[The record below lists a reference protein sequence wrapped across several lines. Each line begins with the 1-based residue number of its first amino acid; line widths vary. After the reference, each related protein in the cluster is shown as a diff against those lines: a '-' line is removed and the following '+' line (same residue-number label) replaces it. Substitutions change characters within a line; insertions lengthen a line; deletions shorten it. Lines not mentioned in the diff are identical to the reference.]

1 MARTH
6 GLGEV
11 FRSAEFRALWAA
23 ELFSILGDQLARVG
37 LAVLVYGRTGSA
49 AWTAATYALTFLPA
63 LAGGVLLGRLADRYR
78 RRELMMVADLARA
91 GLLGVM
97 ALPGVPLWL
106 LCVLLVVVVT
116 LGAPHSAAQGALLP
130 DVLGSRFEAGLAVRQ
145 ITSQTAQLAGFGL
158 GGAALTV
165 VSPSVALAADALTFA
180 ASAALVR
187 FGLRDR
193 PVAAGPGATPPAAE
207 EQRAGDTVTELDAG
221 SGAAVTGLAAAAS
234 GAAVTGSDAEAGLD
248 AGGLVDEV
256 AGKGDATPERSGS
269 APSGAVAEWL
279 ADTRAGVHAVVGNRT
294 RRVLAGL
301 VWLVGC
307 YVVPEGLAA
316 PYAAEL
322 NADPFVVGL
331 LMAADP
337 AGSVVGAWLITRLV
351 PAHLRP
357 SLIGVCAVAGGLSL
371 AGCFAGSGVVGSVLL
386 WGISGLFSS
395 ACLVQ
400 AQASFVRATPDE
412 LRGRA
417 IGVAASGLIAAQGI
431 AILLAGV
438 LAEWIG
444 AVPTVGLTGLA
455 GALVAGVLALRWRR
469 AAVGSRGFGTDGVP
483 MTSES

>member
-1 MARTH
+1 
-6 GLGEV
+6 
-11 FRSAEFRALWAA
+11 
-23 ELFSILGDQLARVG
+23 
-37 LAVLVYGRTGSA
+37 
-49 AWTAATYALTFLPA
+49 
-63 LAGGVLLGRLADRYR
+63 
-78 RRELMMVADLARA
+78 
-91 GLLGVM
+91 
-97 ALPGVPLWL
+97 LPGVPLGL

-130 DVLGSRFEAGLAVRQ
+130 DVLGNRFEAGLAVRQ
-145 ITSQTAQLAGFGL
+145 ITSQGAQLAGFGL

-180 ASAALVR
+180 ASAAMVR

-193 PVAAGPGATPPAAE
+193 PVAAALGSTAAAAE
-207 EQRAGDTVTELDAG
+207 EATGDAATGDAATGDAATGDAVARSDAG
-221 SGAAVTGLAAAAS
+221 GGDAVTKMDA
-234 GAAVTGSDAEAGLD
+234 GAGSDAATAMD
-248 AGGLVDEV
+248 AG
-256 AGKGDATPERSGS
+256 AGPR
-269 APSGAVAEWL
+269 SGAVAEWL
-279 ADTRAGVHAVVGNRT
+279 ADTGAGVHAVVGNRT

-316 PYAAEL
+316 PYAAAL
-322 NADPFVVGL
+322 HADPLVVGL

-337 AGSVVGAWLITRLV
+337 AGSVLGAWLITRLV

-357 SLIGVCAVAGGLSL
+357 RLIGVCAVAGGLSL
-371 AGCFAGSGVVGSVLL
+371 AGCFAGPGVVGSVLL

-438 LAEWIG
+438 LAERFG
-444 AVPTVGLTGLA
+444 AVPTVGLTGLV

>member
-11 FRSAEFRALWAA
+11 FRNAEFRALWAA
-23 ELFSILGDQLARVG
+23 ELCSILGDQLARVG

-145 ITSQTAQLAGFGL
+145 ITSQSAQLAGFGL

-193 PVAAGPGATPPAAE
+193 PVAAAAGPTAAAAE
-207 EQRAGDTVTELDAG
+207 EAPGDAAPGDAAPG
-221 SGAAVTGLAAAAS
+221 DAAPGDAATGDAAP
-234 GAAVTGSDAEAGLD
+234 GDAVTGSDAGGGDAVTEMD
-248 AGGLVDEV
+248 AG
-256 AGKGDATPERSGS
+256 RSG
-269 APSGAVAEWL
+269 AARSGAQWL
-279 ADTRAGVHAVVGNRT
+279 ADTRAGVHAVAGNRT

-316 PYAAEL
+316 PYAAAL
-322 NADPFVVGL
+322 DADPLVVGL

-337 AGSVVGAWLITRLV
+337 AGSVLGAWLITRLV

-357 SLIGVCAVAGGLSL
+357 RLIGVCAVAGGLSL
-371 AGCFAGSGVVGSVLL
+371 AGCFAGPGVVGSVLL

-438 LAEWIG
+438 LAERIG
-444 AVPTVGLTGLA
+444 AVPTVGLTGLV

>member
-11 FRSAEFRALWAA
+11 FRNAEFRALWAA
-23 ELFSILGDQLARVG
+23 ELCSILGDQLARVG

-145 ITSQTAQLAGFGL
+145 ITSQSAQLAGFGL

-193 PVAAGPGATPPAAE
+193 PVAAAAGPTAAAAE
-207 EQRAGDTVTELDAG
+207 EATGDAAPGDAATG
-221 SGAAVTGLAAAAS
+221 DAATGD
-234 GAAVTGSDAEAGLD
+234 AVTGSDAGGGDAVTEMD
-248 AGGLVDEV
+248 AG
-256 AGKGDATPERSGS
+256 RSG
-269 APSGAVAEWL
+269 AARSGAQWL
-279 ADTRAGVHAVVGNRT
+279 ADTRAGVHAVAGNRT

-316 PYAAEL
+316 PYAAAL
-322 NADPFVVGL
+322 DADPLVVGL

-337 AGSVVGAWLITRLV
+337 AGSVLGAWLITRLV

-357 SLIGVCAVAGGLSL
+357 RLIGVCAVAGGLSL
-371 AGCFAGSGVVGSVLL
+371 AGCFAGPGVVGSVLL

-438 LAEWIG
+438 LAERIG
-444 AVPTVGLTGLA
+444 AVPTVGLTGLV

>member
-1 MARTH
+1 MARTY

-63 LAGGVLLGRLADRYR
+63 LVGGVLLGRLADRYR

-106 LCVLLVVVVT
+106 LCVLLVVAVT

-145 ITSQTAQLAGFGL
+145 ITSQTTQLAGFGL

-193 PVAAGPGATPPAAE
+193 PVAAAPGATPPSAD
-207 EQRAGDTVTELDAG
+207 EQRSGDTATELDAG
-221 SGAAVTGLAAAAS
+221 VGGDVTGLAAAA
-234 GAAVTGSDAEAGLD
+234 GGAVTGSDAEGGLA

-256 AGKGDATPERSGS
+256 AGEGDATRERSGS

-279 ADTRAGVHAVVGNRT
+279 VDTRAGVHAVVGNRT

-357 SLIGVCAVAGGLSL
+357 RLIGVCAVAGGLSL
-371 AGCFAGSGVVGSVLL
+371 AGCFAGPGVVGSVLL

-438 LAEWIG
+438 LAEGIG

>member
-6 GLGEV
+6 GLGGV
-11 FRSAEFRALWAA
+11 FRNAEFRALWAA
-23 ELFSILGDQLARVG
+23 ELCSILGDQLARVG

-63 LAGGVLLGRLADRYR
+63 LAGGVLLGRLADRYG

-145 ITSQTAQLAGFGL
+145 ITSQSAQLAGFGL

-193 PVAAGPGATPPAAE
+193 PVAAALGSTAAAAE
-207 EQRAGDTVTELDAG
+207 EATGDAATGDAATGDAVTRSDAGGGGTVTKMDAG
-221 SGAAVTGLAAAAS
+221 AGSDAVTGMDAGAAA
-234 GAAVTGSDAEAGLD
+234 
-248 AGGLVDEV
+248 
-256 AGKGDATPERSGS
+256 R
-269 APSGAVAEWL
+269 SGAVAEWL
-279 ADTRAGVHAVVGNRT
+279 ADTRVGVHAVVGNRT

-316 PYAAEL
+316 PYAAAL
-322 NADPFVVGL
+322 HADPLVVGL

-337 AGSVVGAWLITRLV
+337 AGSVLGAWLITRLV

-357 SLIGVCAVAGGLSL
+357 RLIGVCAVAGGLSL
-371 AGCFAGSGVVGSVLL
+371 AGCFAGPGVVGSVLL

-400 AQASFVRATPDE
+400 AQAGFVRATPDE

-438 LAEWIG
+438 LAERIG
-444 AVPTVGLTGLA
+444 AVPTVGLTGLV

>member
-11 FRSAEFRALWAA
+11 FRNAEFRALWAA
-23 ELFSILGDQLARVG
+23 ELCSILGDQLARVG

-145 ITSQTAQLAGFGL
+145 ITSQSAQLAGFGL

-193 PVAAGPGATPPAAE
+193 PVAAAAGPTAAAAE
-207 EQRAGDTVTELDAG
+207 EATGDAAPGDAATGDAVRGGAVRGGAVRGGGPVAGRHQGRGARGGREPYPAG
-221 SGAAVTGLAAAAS
+221 VGRPGL
-234 GAAVTGSDAEAGLD
+234 
-248 AGGLVDEV
+248 AGGL
-256 AGKGDATPERSGS
+256 
-269 APSGAVAEWL
+269 
-279 ADTRAGVHAVVGNRT
+279 
-294 RRVLAGL
+294 
-301 VWLVGC
+301 
-307 YVVPEGLAA
+307 
-316 PYAAEL
+316 
-322 NADPFVVGL
+322 
-331 LMAADP
+331 
-337 AGSVVGAWLITRLV
+337 
-351 PAHLRP
+351 LR
-357 SLIGVCAVAGGLSL
+357 GAGG
-371 AGCFAGSGVVGSVLL
+371 AGRSV
-386 WGISGLFSS
+386 
-395 ACLVQ
+395 
-400 AQASFVRATPDE
+400 
-412 LRGRA
+412 RG
-417 IGVAASGLIAAQGI
+417 G
-431 AILLAGV
+431 
-438 LAEWIG
+438 
-444 AVPTVGLTGLA
+444 TG
-455 GALVAGVLALRWRR
+455 R
-469 AAVGSRGFGTDGVP
+469 
-483 MTSES
+483 

>member
-11 FRSAEFRALWAA
+11 FRNAEFRALWAA
-23 ELFSILGDQLARVG
+23 ELCSILGDQLARVG

-106 LCVLLVVVVT
+106 LCMLLVVVVT

-145 ITSQTAQLAGFGL
+145 ITSQSAQLAGFGL

-193 PVAAGPGATPPAAE
+193 PVAAAAGPTAAAAE
-207 EQRAGDTVTELDAG
+207 EATGDAATRDAATGEAVAGD
-221 SGAAVTGLAAAAS
+221 
-234 GAAVTGSDAEAGLD
+234 AVTGSDAGGGDAVTEMD
-248 AGGLVDEV
+248 AG
-256 AGKGDATPERSGS
+256 RSG
-269 APSGAVAEWL
+269 AARSGAVAQWL
-279 ADTRAGVHAVVGNRT
+279 ADTRAGVHAVAGNRT

-316 PYAAEL
+316 PYAAAL
-322 NADPFVVGL
+322 DADPLVVGL

-337 AGSVVGAWLITRLV
+337 AGSVLGAWLITRLV

-357 SLIGVCAVAGGLSL
+357 RLIGVCAVAGGLSL
-371 AGCFAGSGVVGSVLL
+371 AGCFAGPGVVGSVLL

-438 LAEWIG
+438 LAERIG
-444 AVPTVGLTGLA
+444 AVPTVGLTGLV

>member
-1 MARTH
+1 MARTY

-63 LAGGVLLGRLADRYR
+63 LV
-78 RRELMMVADLARA
+78 

-106 LCVLLVVVVT
+106 LCVLLVVAVT

-145 ITSQTAQLAGFGL
+145 ITSQTTQLAGFGL

-193 PVAAGPGATPPAAE
+193 PVAAAPGATPPSAD
-207 EQRAGDTVTELDAG
+207 EQRSGDTATELDAG
-221 SGAAVTGLAAAAS
+221 VGGDVTGLAAAA
-234 GAAVTGSDAEAGLD
+234 GGAVTGSDAEGGLA

-256 AGKGDATPERSGS
+256 AGEGDATRERSGS

-279 ADTRAGVHAVVGNRT
+279 VDTRAGVHAVVWNRT

-357 SLIGVCAVAGGLSL
+357 RLIGVCAVAGGLSL
-371 AGCFAGSGVVGSVLL
+371 AGCFAGPGVVGSVLL

-438 LAEWIG
+438 LAEGIG